1 VPTIHL
7 KDIIGQRPTAAETKD
22 IRQKR
27 VDKFDN
33 KPSDNKPLVK
43 KSLLAIDEEPFNLP
57 KISEEDMKKYREQT
71 AQNRQ
76 AEEKQAE
83 EPSEPTS
90 KGVEG
95 YDDFVKYIGNPKTYN
110 WNLANILIKNGIT
123 DPKTGNGFYVSKIKG
138 TDKQVAKMHGSTKT
152 LDKNYLSGLLMKK
165 YNEGLI
171 KNYLN

>member
-1 VPTIHL
+1 MHL
-7 KDIIGQRPTAAETKD
+7 KDVIGQRPTVAETKD
-22 IRQKR
+22 IRQARINKL
-27 VDKFDN
+27 DN

-83 EPSEPTS
+83 EPSESTS

-95 YDDFVKYIGNPKTYN
+95 YEDFVKHISHKDTYN
-110 WNLANILIKNGIT
+110 WKLADILIKNGIT
-123 DPKTGNGFYVSKIKG
+123 DPKTGNGFYVAKIANTNK
-138 TDKQVAKMHGSTKT
+138 KKAMMHGSTKT
-152 LDKNYLSGLLMKK
+152 LDKTYLTELLRQK
-165 YNEGLI
+165 YNDGLI